1 MAVKTNYEKN
11 GYKYYRLTKT
21 IGHNLDGSPVKKEFL
36 GKNKSEA
43 EEKATQYINMIKQ
56 GLPFDYES
64 ITIGQ
69 LMHNWL
75 FNVLHVSKNFK
86 SSSFER
92 YESIYRNYVKDSDIS
107 ILQVYNIKSEVIQTY
122 YNKLYENNKT
132 SSQIANLN
140 KLLRKFF
147 NYCIDC
153 DYITKNPCLNRYITI
168 PGNADEYEDDEEDDE
183 EISVFEESELKVIL
197 SNLNYDNTLHVAILI
212 ASFTGLRMGEILGL
226 KNKYLDLDN
235 KILKVKYTLSKTKIF
250 DSEEKSHWELRL
262 QKPKTKSSIR
272 TVNIPSN
279 LIGILK
285 KYKEKQKQKY
295 SSHNLKFNEESLLF
309 TTKTCE
315 KIDKG
320 NFRRAW
326 ERYLKKININ
336 YKNFHTLR
344 HTFASL
350 LFKKGATVLEVKEL
364 LGHSDSKTTE
374 KIYIYVFPK
383 SKEDSVNKLNFLLN

>member
-21 IGHNLDGSPVKKEFL
+21 IGHALDGTAVKKEFF

-43 EEKATQYINMIKQ
+43 EEKATQYINMIKK
-56 GLPFDYES
+56 GLPFDYEK

-107 ILQVYNIKSEVIQTY
+107 ILQVYNIKSEVIQAY

-153 DYITKNPCLNRYITI
+153 DYITKNPCLNRYISI
-168 PGNADEYEDDEEDDE
+168 PGNADEYENGEDEG
-183 EISVFEESELKVIL
+183 EICVFEESELKVIL
-197 SNLNYDNTLHVAILI
+197 SNLDYKKTLHVAILL

-226 KNKYLDLDN
+226 KAKYLDLDN
-235 KILKVKYTLSKTKIF
+235 KVLKVKYNLSKTKVF
-250 DSEEKSHWELRL
+250 DNSEKSHWELRL

-272 TVNIPSN
+272 TVNIPNN
-279 LIGILK
+279 LIEILR
-285 KYKEKQKQKY
+285 KYKEIQKEKY
-295 SSHNLKFNEESLLF
+295 ISNNLKFNEESLLF
-309 TTKTCE
+309 TTQACE

-326 ERYLKKININ
+326 QRYLKKISIN

-344 HTFASL
+344 HTFASM

-383 SKEDSVNKLNFLLN
+383 SKEDSVNKLNFLLD